1 MSSENKIL
9 IVDDEPVIRLV
20 MEQLLVVDGYVLQ
33 SVASGEEALTVVSS
47 FDPDIILLDIQMSGM
62 DGYSVCA
69 KIRADEKYHFT
80 KIIMV
85 SGCAQ
90 VEERLKGYE
99 AGADDY
105 IAKPFDEEEL
115 RAKVKVYT
123 RLKRREEIDQVKGD
137 LLTLLTHET
146 RTPINGIMGCADL
159 LLEDETLGAD
169 QREFVGMISQSIRQL
184 HEFFENCLLLSKLKA
199 GLELV
204 KSFDSVEVIISAVC
218 RKITRQDEEICY
230 FQIEIEQDLILY
242 ADWQLLKRAFE
253 FVLNNSAKYSPRGET
268 VTVTAMIDDH
278 VGRII
283 IDDKGPG
290 VDCQRR
296 NKIFDEFSIQ
306 DVAHHQS
313 GQGISLAIT
322 NRICSCHGGDIKVL
336 DNPCGQGAR
345 FVLSIPQPNEESD
358 V

>member
-1 MSSENKIL
+1 
-9 IVDDEPVIRLV
+9 
-20 MEQLLVVDGYVLQ
+20 MEQLLIADGYVLQ
-33 SVASGEEALTVVSS
+33 SVASGEEALTVLPS
-47 FDPDIILLDIQMSGM
+47 FDPDIILLDIQMDGM
-62 DGYSVCA
+62 DGYTVCA
-69 KIRADEKYHFT
+69 NIRADERYHFT

-90 VEERLKGYE
+90 VEERLKGYGV
-99 AGADDY
+99 GADDY

-146 RTPINGIMGCADL
+146 RTPINGIKGCADL
-159 LLEDETLGAD
+159 LLEDKTLSGG
-169 QREFVGMISQSIRQL
+169 QREFVEMISQSTRQL
-184 HEFFENCLLLSKLKA
+184 HGFLENCLLLSKLKA

-204 KSFDSVEVIISAVC
+204 KSYESVEMIISSVC
-218 RKITRQDEEICY
+218 REITRQYAGKCCFEIMV
-230 FQIEIEQDLILY
+230 DRNLVLY

-253 FVLNNSAKYSPRGET
+253 FVLDNSVKYSPAGEC
-268 VTVTAMIDDH
+268 VIVKAVIDGN
-278 VGRII
+278 VGQII
-283 IDDKGPG
+283 IDDRGLG
-290 VDCQRR
+290 VDSRR
-296 NKIFDEFSIQ
+296 RQVIFDEFSIQ

-322 NRICSCHGGDIKVL
+322 NRICICHGGDIRVL
-336 DNPCGQGAR
+336 DNPGGHGAR
-345 FVLSIPQPNEESD
+345 FILTIPQPNEETD